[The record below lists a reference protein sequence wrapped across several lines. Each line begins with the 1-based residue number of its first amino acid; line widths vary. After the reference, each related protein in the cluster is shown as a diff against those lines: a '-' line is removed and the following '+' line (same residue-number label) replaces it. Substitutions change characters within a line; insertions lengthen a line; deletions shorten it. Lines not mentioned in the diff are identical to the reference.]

1 MVSNNCSRMAHLNT
15 KHLRLENYSSTLKT
29 VTVLPPRPEAD
40 ENDGKRDEDKVRLL
54 LNFGEHGRELITSE
68 IGLFFLQT
76 LCNDNAREEF
86 LKSFNIDPVKVNSVL
101 DQSIIVIVPMENLH
115 GREMVEGGNLCE
127 RKNGRGVDPNR
138 NWDIHWGHKENDYD
152 PSEEYPGS
160 KPFSE
165 PESELLRQ
173 LGLELKPH
181 VWLNVH
187 SGMEAMFLPYD
198 HKNELVKGPSAE
210 ATLRILRSLNEQLCK
225 GRCAVGPG
233 GKTVGYLAHGTAT
246 DYMHEKLGVG
256 ISMTWEIYGKENV
269 AYDNCFEMFN
279 PLTKKEFDDVVGRWT
294 GALYQFMTS
303 LPGHPSVPELQTF
316 LDGNGDGR
324 VVSREDNREKSVLF
338 SGVGEEKMSHSS
350 SAAQVELTLGRKGG
364 GSITRLEL
372 KMRADD
378 KGSTVSSTPLVL
390 SGQHHGQQRSVVMA
404 GSLGV
409 VALLLLLSWKGLRDR
424 RMFSKLRLAGK
435 RRIDKPLR

>member
-29 VTVLPPRPEAD
+29 VTVLPSRPEAD
-40 ENDGKRDEDKVRLL
+40 ENDGTKDEDKVRLL

-86 LKSFNIDPVKVNSVL
+86 LKAFNIDPVKVNSVL

-138 NWDIHWGHKENDYD
+138 NWDIHWGHKEKDYD

-173 LGLELKPH
+173 LGQELKPH

-210 ATLRILRSLNEQLCK
+210 ATLKILKSLNEQLCK
-225 GRCAVGPG
+225 GQCAVGPG

-294 GALYQFMTS
+294 GALYQFMAS
-303 LPGHPSVPELQTF
+303 LPGHPSVPEIQSF
-316 LDGNGDGR
+316 LNA
-324 VVSREDNREKSVLF
+324 NKSAKTTKVRM
-338 SGVGEEKMSHSS
+338 EEENPKNHISHSS
-350 SAAQVELTLGRKGG
+350 SAAQVEGTQWLGRKGG

-378 KGSTVSSTPLVL
+378 EGSRTVESLVL
-390 SGQHHGQQRSVVMA
+390 SVRHHGPQRSVVVV

-424 RMFSKLRLAGK
+424 RMFSKLRPAGK
-435 RRIDKPLR
+435 RRMDKPLR